1 MASDGRDFPAK
12 VWPMAFWKCRRARK
26 SHKTA
31 PDGQHFGTLVF
42 LLHEKIIAYKG
53 YYTEFMAKLAEQEQ
67 RRSNGKS
74 EMDKAVKQKNEY
86 YENK

>member
-1 MASDGRDFPAK
+1 
-12 VWPMAFWKCRRARK
+12 
-26 SHKTA
+26 
-31 PDGQHFGTLVF
+31 
-42 LLHEKIIAYKG
+42 
-53 YYTEFMAKLAEQEQ
+53 MAKLAEQEQ